1 MLPNFRIPSDRSE
14 RTEDNLGTRVLLLC
28 IMNSSGKF
36 HGQFLSTTRL
46 FRDLINEKYD
56 RLWPEFTVDD
66 QTYVEISNDREAVN
80 QVEMSNPV
88 NYRAKRA
95 IEQWKKDY
103 GSEVSPVDNL
113 WREVF
118 RFIFGIII
126 SILDFFYGW
135 LAN

>member
-1 MLPNFRIPSDRSE
+1 M
-14 RTEDNLGTRVLLLC
+14 
-28 IMNSSGKF
+28 
-36 HGQFLSTTRL
+36 
-46 FRDLINEKYD
+46 NEKYD